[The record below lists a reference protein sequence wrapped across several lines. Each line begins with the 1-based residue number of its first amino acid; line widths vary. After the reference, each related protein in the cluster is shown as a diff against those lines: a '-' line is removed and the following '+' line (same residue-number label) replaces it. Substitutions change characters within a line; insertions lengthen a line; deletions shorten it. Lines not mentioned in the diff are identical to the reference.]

1 MYRSGRT
8 ITSVNV
14 FSIQTAG
21 YSNMVVPEYGYRTN
35 IMYGWTGKE
44 LVFADTMIRFW
55 DEKDNEKSQKKQ

>member
-1 MYRSGRT
+1 
-8 ITSVNV
+8 
-14 FSIQTAG
+14 
-21 YSNMVVPEYGYRTN
+21 MVVPEYGYRTN